1 VSSLKKHS
9 GIKDVVDDELSRL
22 EDSAE
27 LLAMAALEG
36 SRAGVHAAATAQTR
50 RVNHV
55 CPS

>member
-1 VSSLKKHS
+1 MNRR
-9 GIKDVVDDELSRL
+9 GL

-27 LLAMAALEG
+27 LLAIAALEG
-36 SRAGVHAAATAQTR
+36 SRAGVHAATTAQTW